1 MSELIVES
9 DAPQPGPFAFS
20 VDSSDLLALC
30 SFGYAEPLGSQH
42 PLADFMG
49 RLRTNGGIDVTPLT
63 TFYDR
68 DTTDPAD
75 SVNLD
80 AAWQDPAPL
89 AVVAA
94 AASAALAVDAAH
106 ETLLADFP
114 NLATLLDDLTAMASW
129 SSARSARIRLSFT
142 LA

>member
-9 DAPQPGPFAFS
+9 DAPEPGPFAFS
-20 VDSSDLLALC
+20 VDSGDLLALC

-42 PLADFMG
+42 PLADFMR
-49 RLRTNGGIDVTPLT
+49 RLRTEGGIDVTPLT

-75 SVNLD
+75 TVNLE

-94 AASAALAVDAAH
+94 AARTALAADAAN
-106 ETLLADFP
+106 ETPLADFP
-114 NLATLLDDLTAMASW
+114 NLATLLDELTAMAS
-129 SSARSARIRLSFT
+129 SANKHSARIRLSFT
-142 LA
+142 LG

>member
-9 DAPQPGPFAFS
+9 DAPEPGPFAFR
-20 VDSSDLLALC
+20 VDSGDLLALC

-42 PLADFMG
+42 PLADFMR
-49 RLRTNGGIDVTPLT
+49 RLRTEGRVDVTPLT

-75 SVNLD
+75 TVNLD

-89 AVVAA
+89 AVAA
-94 AASAALAVDAAH
+94 AAARAALADDAAD

-129 SSARSARIRLSFT
+129 SSARAARIRLSFT
-142 LA
+142 LG